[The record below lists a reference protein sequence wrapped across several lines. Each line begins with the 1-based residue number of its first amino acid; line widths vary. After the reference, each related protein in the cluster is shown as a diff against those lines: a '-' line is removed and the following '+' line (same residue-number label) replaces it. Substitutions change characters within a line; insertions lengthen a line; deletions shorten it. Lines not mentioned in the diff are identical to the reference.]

1 MRGNI
6 ITSTGPAPLF
16 TPGSDLQWALSK
28 FDKNLYWV
36 DGQGTKN
43 AYLLRQFILMNM
55 INE

>member
-16 TPGSDLQWALSK
+16 TPGSDLQWALSN

-36 DGQGTKN
+36 DGQGARNTS
-43 AYLLRQFILMNM
+43 
-55 INE
+55 